1 MIHTDF
7 PDKSKRALVL
17 VSGGMDSRV
26 CLQKAVHDLGDGNV
40 VAVCTYYGQ
49 KHDKEIKF
57 ARQAAGS
64 MLVEFYEVDLSN
76 IFSFN
81 KNCSALLRGSDKEI
95 DHSSYE
101 EQMREK
107 VEAGQAPIS
116 NAYVPFRN
124 GLFLSYATALALQ
137 FNCDYI
143 VYGAHSDDSNV
154 MIETK
159 DGQKMKCQAYP
170 DCTSQ
175 FIEAMSEAI
184 KQGTGST
191 VELVAPIYNLT
202 KSEVAKLGAKLGMTK
217 EDFKHTWSCYEGG
230 EKECG
235 KCGTCL
241 DKIKALQS
249 IGFTD
254 QDLSTM
260 FSLSTKETEPLQS
273 EPVQEEQPLDYVGIG
288 DIVAFYEEWK
298 GKKVRCTML
307 VKSYDYGN
315 GDVRVSEEH
324 PYGASAP
331 RCLWGYHC
339 TGTWYGDWAS
349 SASTFYKATEKE
361 KQILMDNI
369 PPDIRGKALNLIKN
383 GN

>member
-1 MIHTDF
+1 MIRTDF
-7 PDKSKRALVL
+7 SDKNKRALVL

-26 CLQKAVHDLGDGNV
+26 CLQKAVHDLGNKNV

-57 ARQAAGS
+57 AQAAAGR
-64 MLVEFYEVDLSN
+64 LHVEFHKIDLSP

-81 KNCSALLRGSDKEI
+81 TNCSALLKGSGKTI

-137 FNCDYI
+137 FNCQYI

-154 MIETK
+154 TVETK
-159 DGQKMKCQAYP
+159 DGKVQKCQAYP
-170 DCTSQ
+170 DCTSE

-184 KQGTGST
+184 KQGTGGT

-202 KSEVAKLGAKLGMTK
+202 KSQVALLGWNYGMTV
-217 EDFKHTWSCYEGG
+217 EDFQATWSCYEGG

-235 KCGTCL
+235 LCGTCR
-241 DKIKALQS
+241 DKIKALRS

-254 QDLSTM
+254 KELNVM
-260 FSLSTKETEPLQS
+260 FDCVPKKESDWSKIKKYINCRRPFDVVRRS
-273 EPVQEEQPLDYVGIG
+273 EMIDFIYQGRE
-288 DIVAFYEEWK
+288 K
-298 GKKVRCTML
+298 GKYLTLDSIRRML
-307 VKSYDYGN
+307 VVCGYLENTEQRGVYRVRKHIESNLTSSKLRKMYDEAVKKKY
-315 GDVRVSEEH
+315 DKV
-324 PYGASAP
+324 
-331 RCLWGYHC
+331 
-339 TGTWYGDWAS
+339 T
-349 SASTFYKATEKE
+349 
-361 KQILMDNI
+361 
-369 PPDIRGKALNLIKN
+369 KN
-383 GN
+383 FKNWKDTHD

>member
-7 PDKSKRALVL
+7 PDTNKRALVL

-26 CLQKAVHDLGDGNV
+26 CLQKAVHDLGNGNV

-57 ARQAAGS
+57 ARRAASS
-64 MLVEFYEVDLSN
+64 MYVEFYEIDLSS

-81 KNCSALLRGSDKEI
+81 KNCSALLQGSEKEI

-184 KQGTGST
+184 KQGTGGT

-202 KSEVAKLGAKLGMTK
+202 KSEVAKLGQSLGMTK
-217 EDFKHTWSCYEGG
+217 SDFMHTWSCYEGG

-235 KCGTCL
+235 VCGTCR
-241 DKIKALQS
+241 DKIKALEA
-249 IGFTD
+249 IGFD
-254 QDLSTM
+254 KWDLGAM
-260 FSLSTKETEPLQS
+260 FNQ
-273 EPVQEEQPLDYVGIG
+273 
-288 DIVAFYEEWK
+288 F
-298 GKKVRCTML
+298 
-307 VKSYDYGN
+307 N
-315 GDVRVSEEH
+315 G
-324 PYGASAP
+324 GA
-331 RCLWGYHC
+331 
-339 TGTWYGDWAS
+339 
-349 SASTFYKATEKE
+349 
-361 KQILMDNI
+361 I
-369 PPDIRGKALNLIKN
+369 
-383 GN
+383 